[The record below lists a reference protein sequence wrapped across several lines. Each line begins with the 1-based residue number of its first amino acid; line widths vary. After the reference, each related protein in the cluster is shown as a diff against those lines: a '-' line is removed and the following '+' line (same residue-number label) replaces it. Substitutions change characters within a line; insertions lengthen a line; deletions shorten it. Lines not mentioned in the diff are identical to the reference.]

1 MGCLSRIGCLAVIA
15 AAGAAGYWVY
25 GDQLPS
31 ALSRAAGKAADKVND
46 VSSGMVEK
54 ATASRDSIRAAERR
68 IAWTTVSASKGS
80 LASLTR
86 PLSQRSGPA
95 FVTLGTA
102 DVAKLIASALP
113 AQLPKSAGTLQ
124 VALVNTQLRGRTAID
139 LAEIAGDG
147 TLGQLL
153 GTVLSGRDSVH
164 FAATVEPLQPGLAQL
179 RVESLRIKGIIVPS
193 RLIATAL
200 KALRTDYGDAV
211 LADNGL
217 ALPLPKTV
225 ADVRI
230 LDSKLTLYKAPQ

>member
-1 MGCLSRIGCLAVIA
+1 MGCLSRIGCLVVVA
-15 AAGAAGYWVY
+15 AAGAVGYWVY
-25 GDQLPS
+25 GDQLPTE
-31 ALSRAAGKAADKVND
+31 LSRAAVKAADKVND
-46 VSSGMVEK
+46 VSNGMVEK

-68 IAWTTVSASKGS
+68 IAWTTVGASGGAV
-80 LASLTR
+80 ASLNTR
-86 PLSQRSGPA
+86 LTQRAGPA
-95 FVTLGTA
+95 YVTLGTA
-102 DVAKLIASALP
+102 DVARLIASALP

-124 VALVNTQLRGRTAID
+124 VALVDNQLRGRTAID

-164 FAATVEPLQPGLAQL
+164 FAATVEPVQPGLAQL
-179 RVESLRIKGIIVPS
+179 RVESLRIKGVIVPS

-200 KALRTDYGDAV
+200 KSLRTGEYNEA

-230 LDSKLTLYKAPQ
+230 LDGKLTLYKSPR